1 MGRRKVLDDVKG
13 GEMGVA
19 YGWHTWGRRE
29 MHAGLWVRKCKGIRV
44 LERPRGK

>member
-19 YGWHTWGRRE
+19 YGTFGGE
-29 MHAGLWVRKCKGIRV
+29 EQCMQVCG
-44 LERPRGK
+44 